1 MRKLSVLVAA
11 LAMVSVCSLASAQ
24 AFNDDF
30 ESYAAGTVLHNVA
43 GWKGW
48 GNAVGAA
55 SPVSSKYAYSGVKS
69 VEIVPAADLV
79 HEFTANGGVWQF
91 SAMQYVPKEAT
102 GETYFILL
110 NQYDDPGATND
121 WSVQLHYNAASKTI
135 TAEAMGGSATA
146 TIIFGRWVQLKF
158 IIDLDQNTCAWY
170 YDGILITTHTWD
182 DNNHTTLQAV
192 DLYGNNASPV
202 YYDDIRLA
210 PYVAFS
216 ASDPSPADEQSD
228 VIPSVQLSWTAG
240 EATAAHDVYFGT
252 SYDDVAAASSTDPR
266 GVLVSEGQDET
277 TFDPGRLEIG
287 QTYYWRIDEVG
298 GEQGG
303 DLVAGQVW
311 SFTVEP
317 YSYAIDGDTIVA
329 TVSSTFSDAMTGTRT
344 VDGSGLDGDVHGT
357 MSSDMWLAHV
367 TDFSPWIQYAFDKT
381 YKLDK
386 MLVWNSNQPI
396 EPSIGFGVKTVTI
409 QTSTDGETWTAL
421 GDFEFAQGTG
431 LDGYEANTTVD
442 FAGAAARFVKLAITG
457 NWGGLPGPAGL
468 SEVLFYQI
476 PTNAREPNPAS
487 GATGVQPL
495 VTLSWR
501 SGRGAE
507 SHQVFV
513 GADANSLALV
523 DTVDEAACAVDL
535 DLSGTYYWKVVEVNE
550 AETPSSWEGDLW
562 SFATADSVIVDGF
575 ESYNDDMD
583 AGTAIFQSWV
593 DGYDVPANGNSVVG
607 HYPDAPFAE
616 RTTVYDGVQSMPF
629 AYNNSG
635 SYAYSQAVRTFDD
648 AQDWTKYGVKTLSL
662 WFYGSESN
670 SGGGQPYVKI
680 NTTKVT
686 YTGAATDL
694 TTAAWKQWTIDL
706 ASTGANLT
714 KITTLTVGVD
724 GSGAQGSLLF
734 DEIRLLP

>member
-1 MRKLSVLVAA
+1 MRKLSVLVAV
-11 LAMVSVCSLASAQ
+11 LAMVGVCSLASAQ

-30 ESYAAGTVLHNVA
+30 ESYAVGTTLHNIA

-55 SPVSSKYAYSGVKS
+55 SPVSNKYAYSGLNS

-91 SAMQYVPKEAT
+91 SAMQYIPKGTT
-102 GETYFILL
+102 GESYFILL
-110 NQYDDPGATND
+110 NQYDDAGSAND
-121 WSVQLHYNAASKTI
+121 WSVQLRHYLATGSI
-135 TAEAMGGSATA
+135 TAESQGGGATA
-146 TIIFGRWVQLKF
+146 TIIYGRWVQQKF
-158 IIDLDQNTCAWY
+158 IIDLDKNTCAWY

-182 DNNHTTLQAV
+182 DNNHTTLRAV

-210 PYVAFS
+210 PYVAFR
-216 ASDPSPADEQSD
+216 AYDPSPADEETD
-228 VIPSVQLSWTAG
+228 VMPDAQLSWKA
-240 EATAAHDVYFGT
+240 EDATATHNVYFGT
-252 SYDDVAAASSTDPR
+252 SHDDVAAASVADPR
-266 GVLVSEGQDET
+266 GVLVSESQEDT
-277 TFDPGRLEIG
+277 TFDPGPLEIG

-298 GEQGG
+298 GELGG

-311 SFTVEP
+311 SFTAEL
-317 YSYAIDGDTIVA
+317 YSYPVDGDAITA
-329 TVSSTFSDAMTGTRT
+329 TASSTFSEAMTADRT
-344 VDGSGLDGDVHGT
+344 VDGSGLSDDLHST
-357 MSSDMWLAHV
+357 APADMWLAHV

-381 YKLDK
+381 YMLDK

-442 FAGAAARFVKLAITG
+442 FAGVAAKYVRLAISG

-468 SEVLFYQI
+468 SEVRFYQV
-476 PTNAREPNPAS
+476 PTHARKPSPAF
-487 GATGVQPL
+487 GAADVQPV

-501 SGRGAE
+501 AGRGAD

-523 DTVDEAACAVDL
+523 DTVDEPACEVDL
-535 DLSGTYYWKVVEVNE
+535 GLSGTYYWRVTEVSDANL
-550 AETPSSWEGDLW
+550 WEGDLW
-562 SFATADSVIVDGF
+562 SFTTADSVIVDSF

-583 AGTAIFQSWV
+583 AETAIFQTWI
-593 DGYDVPANGNSVVG
+593 DGIDDPTNGGGVVG
-607 HYPDAPFAE
+607 HYPNPPFAE
-616 RTTVYDGVQSMPF
+616 RTIVHDGAQSMPF
-629 AYNNSG
+629 AYNNAG
-635 SYAYSQAVRTFDD
+635 SYTYSDAVRTFDE
-648 AQDWTKYGVKTLSL
+648 AQDWTKYGVTTLSL
-662 WFYGSESN
+662 WFYGN
-670 SGGGQPYVKI
+670 ANNTGAGQLYVKI
-680 NTTKVT
+680 NATKVS
-686 YTGAATDL
+686 YSGAATDM

-706 ASTGANLT
+706 ASTGANLKKVT
-714 KITTLTVGVD
+714 SLTVGVS
-724 GSGAQGSLLF
+724 GSGSQGSLLV
-734 DEIRLLP
+734 DDIRLFP